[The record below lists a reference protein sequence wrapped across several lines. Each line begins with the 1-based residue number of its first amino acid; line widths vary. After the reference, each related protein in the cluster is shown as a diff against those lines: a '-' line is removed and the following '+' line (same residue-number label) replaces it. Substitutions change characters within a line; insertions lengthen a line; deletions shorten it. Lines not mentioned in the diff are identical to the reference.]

1 MRLGFLRK
9 YTCLLLLFVI
19 LLFVSTVSAQGL
31 TAETSPP
38 ALARI
43 GIDQKLDAQLPLD
56 LQFRD
61 ESGKT
66 VRLGQYFGEK
76 PVVLSLVYYECPML
90 CTLVLN
96 GMVRT
101 FRTLEFEVGKE
112 YDVVT
117 VSIDPKET
125 PELAKAK
132 KEQYVESYRRAGAK
146 TGWHFLTGSESSIR
160 QLADTVGFHYTYDEK
175 TGQFGHASAIMVVTP
190 TGRLAKYFYGVEF
203 PPRDLRLGLVEASAN
218 KIGSPVDQ
226 ILLYCLHYDPMT
238 GKYGIVIKNV
248 LRLTGLATVALLG
261 TFIGLMLFK
270 ERARKRSEQ
279 AAGA

>member
-1 MRLGFLRK
+1 MPIA
-9 YTCLLLLFVI
+9 LLVI
-19 LLFVSTVSAQGL
+19 LLLVSTVSAQGL
-31 TAETSPP
+31 TAGSTPS

-43 GIDQKLDAQLPLD
+43 GIEQKLDSQLPLD
-56 LQFRD
+56 LEFRD

-66 VRLGQYFGEK
+66 VKLGQYFGEK

-101 FRTLEFEVGKE
+101 FRTLEFEAGKE

-132 KEQYVESYRRAGAK
+132 KQQYLESYGRAGAAS
-146 TGWHFLTGSESSIR
+146 GWHFLTGSENSIQ
-160 QLADTVGFHYTYDEK
+160 QLADSVGFRYTYDEK
-175 TGQFGHASAIMVVTP
+175 TGEFGHASAIMVATP
-190 TGRLAKYFYGVEF
+190 GGRLAKYFYGVEY
-203 PPRDLRLGLVEASAN
+203 PPRDLRLGLVEASAD

-238 GKYGIVIKNV
+238 GKYGVVIKNV
-248 LRLTGLATVALLG
+248 LRLTGFATVALLG
-261 TFIGLMLFK
+261 TFIGVMLFK
-270 ERARKRSEQ
+270 ERLRRRSEQ
-279 AAGA
+279 AARA

>member
-1 MRLGFLRK
+1 MPIA
-9 YTCLLLLFVI
+9 LFVI

-31 TAETSPP
+31 TAGSTPP
-38 ALARI
+38 ALAEI
-43 GIDQKLDAQLPLD
+43 KIEQKLDSQLPLD
-56 LQFRD
+56 LEFRD
-61 ESGKT
+61 ESGKA
-66 VRLGQYFGEK
+66 VRLGQYFGKK

-125 PELAKAK
+125 PELARVK
-132 KEQYVESYRRAGAK
+132 KKHYLESYGRPGAA
-146 TGWHFLTGSESSIR
+146 TGWHFLTGSEQSIR
-160 QLADTVGFHYTYDEK
+160 QLANTVGFHYTYDET
-175 TGQFGHASAIMVVTP
+175 TGEFGHASAIMVATP
-190 TGRLAKYFYGVEF
+190 GGRLAKYFYGVEY

-238 GKYGIVIKNV
+238 GKYGVVIKNV

-261 TFIGLMLFK
+261 AFIGLMLFR
-270 ERARKRSEQ
+270 ERVRRRNEQ
-279 AAGA
+279 AARA